1 MKCAGR
7 WCASK
12 RLLLLGVLL
21 LLPLLGHGRKSKK
34 AKAKAKRAV
43 ALGRDHALGAQRLAE
58 RRLPEALESFD
69 RAVAMGGAVHRETRA
84 QRSKTL
90 GIMGR
95 LPEAAAELELALK
108 QDPAEDPGWFS
119 EQWFMHG
126 ILLQQLGTERSV
138 EAVESMRTAHR
149 LHPDHGRSR
158 PELLVSLCVAH
169 QGMHAVVDYAT
180 KTKYLQ
186 DGVDF
191 CDAAVS
197 AAAGATQQGTGALKA
212 AYLNKGMILMHLNRV
227 TEAWDA
233 TDSAVNM
240 MPDLKPVPDALEAA
254 AASSPFAP
262 LPADGKMH
270 KLWPTL
276 ASQAVYTPAELPF
289 HLVTDNAADS
299 FSTPVWISRADGANV
314 DTMNAELAKVVHAVR
329 RDDPRGNRVSNIGGW
344 QSAKT
349 RGAEYAAFVQEQAG
363 KSSAVRALYAHILH
377 QASSFIEQLQIP
389 TDRGAPHITLKE
401 SWVNVNDRGHYNT
414 AHSHLTNTF
423 SGCYYIASG
432 WDGTSTEQDGS
443 RTSLQFVEPWDQLKG
458 QRKASGET
466 STWSDKA
473 LGLPGT
479 LALWPGP
486 LNHSVP
492 VHEGSGERISVAFNL
507 ALVLK

>member
-7 WCASK
+7 GASK

-21 LLPLLGHGRKSKK
+21 LLPLLGYGRKSKK
-34 AKAKAKRAV
+34 AKAKAKRV
-43 ALGRDHALGAQRLAE
+43 VSLGRDHARGAQLLAE

-69 RAVAMGGAVHRETRA
+69 RAVALGGAVHRETRA

-95 LPEAAAELELALK
+95 LPEAAAELELALN
-108 QDPAEDPGWFS
+108 QDPAEDPAWFS

-126 ILLQQLGTERSV
+126 ILLQQLGVERTV

-149 LHPDHGRSR
+149 LHPDQGRSR

-169 QGMHAVVDYAT
+169 QGMHAVTDYAT

-197 AAAGATQQGTGALKA
+197 AAAGAGLKA
-212 AYLNKGMILMHLNRV
+212 AYLNKGMTLMHLNRV

-233 TDSAVNM
+233 TDLAVNM
-240 MPDLKPVPDALEAA
+240 IPDLKPVPAAVEAA

-262 LPADGKMH
+262 LPTDSKMH
-270 KLWPTL
+270 RLWPTA
-276 ASQAVYTPAELPF
+276 ASQAAYTPAELPF
-289 HLVTDNAADS
+289 HLVTDDALNS
-299 FSTPVWISRADGANV
+299 FSTPVWVSRASGA
-314 DTMNAELAKVVHAVR
+314 DADQMNADLTKLVHAAR
-329 RDDPRGNRVSNIGGW
+329 LDDPRGNRVSNVGGW

-349 RGAEYAAFVQEQAG
+349 RGAEYAAFIQEQVG
-363 KSSAVRALYAHILH
+363 KSSAVRALYAHILQ
-377 QASSFIEQLQIP
+377 QASDFVEELDIRTE
-389 TDRGAPHITLKE
+389 RGAPHITLKE
-401 SWVNVNDRGHYNT
+401 SWVNVNDRGHYN
-414 AHSHLTNTF
+414 AVHSHLTNTF

-432 WDGTSTEQDGS
+432 WDGTSTEQNGS
-443 RTSLQFVEPWDQLKG
+443 RTSLQFVQPWDQRAGELK
-458 QRKASGET
+458 GET
-466 STWSDKA
+466 STWSDEA
-473 LGLPGT
+473 LGLSGT

-492 VHEGSGERISVAFNL
+492 VHEGPGERISLAFNL